1 MAESA
6 GRLWACVWRYPSS
19 LVITYKYRF
28 DWLAVFRKYIALC
41 CPSLSCSKES
51 NSGVLLHM
59 QTESGLAPVVNFE
72 QSCTR
77 LQATRVAHLDTI
89 RLCTGQARG
98 RPTPKTTQGFGRPV
112 VSVHP

>member
-59 QTESGLAPVVNFE
+59 QTESGLAPVVILN
-72 QSCTR
+72 R
-77 LQATRVAHLDTI
+77 AVRVYKPPESLTWI
-89 RLCTGQARG
+89 
-98 RPTPKTTQGFGRPV
+98 P
-112 VSVHP
+112 